1 MDLLT
6 VELRSKNMSR
16 IPSKD
21 TSIEIKVI
29 RYLFSNGYRFR
40 KNVRELP
47 GKPDIVLPKYNTVIF
62 IHGCFWH
69 RHKGCKDATTP
80 KSNVAF
86 WNNKF
91 DANVRNDERH
101 KEALTQIGW
110 NVIEIWQ
117 CEIEKRFD
125 ETMISVIES
134 LNEGLTRKNN
144 TKIKREKTQ
153 NDNEALK

>member
-1 MDLLT
+1 
-6 VELRSKNMSR
+6 MSR

-21 TSIEIKVI
+21 TSIEIKVR
-29 RYLFSNGYRFR
+29 RYLFAKGYRFR

-144 TKIKREKTQ
+144 TKKTCKNAQ
-153 NDNEALK
+153 